1 MADLSGKLGPIVGIA
16 DNKAKVDAY
25 SALITE
31 ILGGKNV
38 PQAKA
43 IVNHLLEP
51 EVPLVVSRQALHFFA
66 IKLKDV
72 DNENVLPI
80 AEHSVQAIAPK
91 VTSFEEEDAIIRDQ
105 LAEVLSAK
113 GDFIGA
119 AQVLT
124 VINMEGSSKNYT
136 SAEKCE
142 KYVQIA
148 ELFLEGD
155 DSVSAESYISKSSMI
170 IFEVTDVVLQLR
182 HRVCHTRVL
191 DARRDFLSAARS
203 YFTLS

>member
-1 MADLSGKLGPIVGIA
+1 MADLSGKLGPIVSIG

-25 SALITE
+25 SGLITE

-38 PQAKA
+38 AQAKA

-66 IKLKDV
+66 QKLKDW
-72 DNENVLPI
+72 DNESLLPI
-80 AEHSVQAIAPK
+80 AEHSVAAIAPK
-91 VTSFEEEDAIIRDQ
+91 VTSFEEEDVLIREQ

-113 GDFIGA
+113 GDYIGA

-124 VINMEGSSKNYT
+124 CINMEGSSRIYT
-136 SAEKCE
+136 AAEKCE

-148 ELFLEGD
+148 EFYLEGD

-170 IFEVTDVVLQLR
+170 IFEVTDLVLQLR

-191 DARRDFLSAARS
+191 DARCDFLSAARS
-203 YFTLS
+203 YFSLS